1 MSKQEYELGTTK
13 KVKELVLKCSDRLS
27 LDAGCGK
34 GVYFDSFNANVVGL
48 DIYLPFL
55 KGTKNVAQSK
65 HVHLILGDVKAL
77 PFWDSVFDYVLCSE
91 VIEHPYEDDARKTI
105 SEFKRACVHS
115 GIIQVDKPNTNF
127 LLKVLRKIFYGR
139 SKDDAE
145 FKLDE
150 NPLRHHSLWTKRK
163 LESEG
168 FCVKG
173 CLGWVTRKRIKFDF
187 IADFCDLFVWNIPAV
202 AGTLIGIK
210 RNAKKQ

>member
-13 KVKELVLKCSDRLS
+13 AVKELVRKYSDGLS

-34 GVYFDSFNANVVGL
+34 GAYFDSFNASVVGL

-65 HVHLILGDVKAL
+65 HVHLVLGDVRAL
-77 PFWDSVFDYVLCSE
+77 PFRDSVFDYVLCSE
-91 VIEHPYEDDARKTI
+91 VIEHLYEGDARKAI
-105 SEFKRACVHS
+105 REFKRACVHA
-115 GIIQVDKPNTNF
+115 GIIQVDTPNTNF
-127 LLKVLRKIFYGR
+127 LLTVLRKIFYGR
-139 SKDDAE
+139 SKDDVK

-150 NPLRHHSLWTKRK
+150 NPLSHHSLWTKRK

-173 CLGWVTRKRIKFDF
+173 CLGWVTKKRIVFDF
-187 IADFCDLFVWNIPAV
+187 IADFCDLFVWNIPII

-210 RNAKKQ
+210 RKAKKQ